1 MITYSTELK
10 IITYNLQ
17 LKRCTYT
24 LFGACLTHTSSH
36 EHDIGPELFTGVAD
50 QTQLSQERLLH
61 IMLWL
66 RCV

>member
-36 EHDIGPELFTGVAD
+36 EHDIGPEPFTSVAD
-50 QTQLSQERLLH
+50 QTQLS
-61 IMLWL
+61 
-66 RCV
+66 